1 MLWVVW
7 QTFAIGW
14 TDRQTDRERWKGLI
28 GGYSDKRDTTAQKL
42 LSTKAAFHGL
52 LLRTCSYLY
61 NKSQTST
68 TTNRYVF
75 MYTSIVVT
83 THDHQ

>member
-14 TDRQTDRERWKGLI
+14 TDRQTDRETWKGLI

-42 LSTKAAFHGL
+42 LSTTAFHGL

-75 MYTSIVVT
+75 MYTSDVVT